1 MPHVKF
7 LRPVRVNGAFYDKGT
22 VGEFAALD
30 WFLSGLLKSG
40 EASLIAE
47 VKLAEPAVPDPAPEA
62 GKTKAAPAEKESAA
76 APEKPVKTNVR
87 KRNGG

>member
-1 MPHVKF
+1 MPRVKF

-47 VKLAEPAVPDPAPEA
+47 VKLAEPAPEV
-62 GKTKAAPAEKESAA
+62 GKTKAAPAERETAA

>member
-1 MPHVKF
+1 MPRVKF

-47 VKLAEPAVPDPAPEA
+47 VKPVAPVKPAEPEPVSEAVP
-62 GKTKAAPAEKESAA
+62 AERETAA